1 MWLLKLGVYKFF
13 DSQIWIVLD
22 LLTGMKQS
30 IKRENNLRQSINFKR
45 NVYSIFNSNQMTF
58 TNWGSYTFSNLSSGL
73 FNSLWNNLVLR
84 GKCNFLET
92 IILKWDIH
100 LCKYV
105 LKQYPVFKQFLNKF
119 TYNFL
124 LTFIP
129 LYSDYSVLALYK
141 S

>member
-30 IKRENNLRQSINFKR
+30 IEIENDLLQNINLKR

-73 FNSLWNNLVLR
+73 FNSLWNNLVLG
-84 GKCNFLET
+84 GKCNFWRP
-92 IILKWDIH
+92 WDIH

-105 LKQYPVFKQFLNKF
+105 LKQYPVIKQFLNKF
-119 TYNFL
+119 TYNFP